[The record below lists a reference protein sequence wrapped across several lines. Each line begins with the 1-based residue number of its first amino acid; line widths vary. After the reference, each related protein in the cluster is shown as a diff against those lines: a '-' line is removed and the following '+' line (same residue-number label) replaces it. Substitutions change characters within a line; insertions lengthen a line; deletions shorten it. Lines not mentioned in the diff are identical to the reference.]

1 MRCPSL
7 TIILLP
13 ILVALILAPTST
25 HANTEKVIFTV
36 NYSSSPSSSQ
46 EKTATSTTTRHVE
59 KNSNKGYHGILD
71 PSSWKTLASP
81 HTIIRAD
88 TILPSFYENDVT
100 IASQRTRQHSGS
112 SLLSDSQPLAYGD
125 GLQNRQ
131 FIWYVLKDLDNKA
144 SFELR
149 ISYPATSPADFD
161 MSVWT
166 LEEAQEQL
174 PTSIDLLDHFPQNTM
189 FARIKATYTG
199 VSYLS
204 NGRLPSPETLPVP
217 FNLVLERL
225 YFMIPYQALKL
236 AAVIALVTVS
246 GLGYAVP
253 RVHRV
258 LIEISAQDSKS
269 KKAE

>member
-1 MRCPSL
+1 MRS
-7 TIILLP
+7 
-13 ILVALILAPTST
+13 
-25 HANTEKVIFTV
+25 
-36 NYSSSPSSSQ
+36 
-46 EKTATSTTTRHVE
+46 HVE
-59 KNSNKGYHGILD
+59 KNTNKGYHGIID
-71 PSSWKTLASP
+71 PSSWKTLTSP

-112 SLLSDSQPLAYGD
+112 SSLSDSQLVNEEAYGVD
-125 GLQNRQ
+125 LQNRQ
-131 FIWYVLKDLDNKA
+131 FIWYILKDLDNKA

-166 LEEAQEQL
+166 LEEAQERL
-174 PTSIDLLDHFPQNTM
+174 PTSIHLLDHFPQNTM

-204 NGRLPSPETLPVP
+204 NGKSPSPETLPVP

-236 AAVIALVTVS
+236 AAVIAVVAV
-246 GLGYAVP
+246 GGIGYVVP
-253 RVHRV
+253 RVHRA
-258 LIEISAQDSKS
+258 LIEISAQGSKS